1 VSRQLTGAAGEY
13 FVAAELSRRGWA
25 ASVTP
30 KGVERTDVLAQ
41 HVDTG
46 AVVALQVKT
55 TTTGT
60 SFTLREG

>member
-1 VSRQLTGAAGEY
+1 
-13 FVAAELSRRGWA
+13 
-25 ASVTP
+25 
-30 KGVERTDVLAQ
+30 VERTDVLAQ